1 MKLKETAVL
10 IALTNAF
17 ENKKLPA
24 SRAVP
29 FAVDAYKLAMRI
41 NREQKL
47 KMEDK
52 DVIGA
57 TVYFIKEIAKGADGI
72 MGTRDD
78 LIDASAVAQMTDML
92 ERNFIE
98 DILVMLTDA
107 IKTDLSFYKTSFCLM
122 KYCCLRGSKRTV

>member
-17 ENKKLPA
+17 ENKKLNA

-41 NREQKL
+41 NHEQKL
-47 KMEDK
+47 KMTDG
-52 DVIGA
+52 DTIDA
-57 TVYFIKEIAKGADGI
+57 TVYFIREIAKGADGI

-78 LIDASAVAQMTDML
+78 LIDAATVAQITEML
-92 ERNFIE
+92 ERNFIQ
-98 DILVMLTDA
+98 DVLAMVTDA
-107 IKTDLSFYKTSFCLM
+107 IKTDLTFYKTSFCLL
-122 KYCCLRGSKRTV
+122 KYCCLLA

>member
-17 ENKKLPA
+17 ENKKLNA

-41 NREQKL
+41 NHEQKL
-47 KMEDK
+47 KMTDG
-52 DVIGA
+52 DTIDA
-57 TVYFIKEIAKGADGI
+57 TVYFIREIAKGADGI

-78 LIDASAVAQMTDML
+78 LIDAATVAQITEML
-92 ERNFIE
+92 ERNFIQ
-98 DILVMLTDA
+98 DVLAMVTDA
-107 IKTDLSFYKTSFCLM
+107 IKTDLTFYKTSFCLL
-122 KYCCLRGSKRTV
+122 KRLRGRFSCC

>member
-17 ENKKLPA
+17 ENKKLNVN
-24 SRAVP
+24 RAVP
-29 FAVDAYKLAMRI
+29 FAVDAYKLAVRI
-41 NREQKL
+41 NQEQKL
-47 KMEDK
+47 KMTDG
-52 DVIGA
+52 DTIDT

-78 LIDASAVAQMTDML
+78 LIDATTVAHITEML

-98 DILVMLTDA
+98 DVFAMITDA
-107 IKTDLSFYKTSFCLM
+107 IKNDLSFRLLKHLRRRFS
-122 KYCCLRGSKRTV
+122 CC

>member
-17 ENKKLPA
+17 ENKKLNA

-41 NREQKL
+41 NHEQKL
-47 KMEDK
+47 KMK
-52 DVIGA
+52 DGDTIDA
-57 TVYFIKEIAKGADGI
+57 TVYFIREIAKGADGI

-78 LIDASAVAQMTDML
+78 LIDAATVAQITEML
-92 ERNFIE
+92 ERNFIQ
-98 DILVMLTDA
+98 DVLAMVTDA
-107 IKTDLSFYKTSFCLM
+107 IKTDLTFYKTSFCLL
-122 KYCCLRGSKRTV
+122 KYCCLR